1 MVVRRIVFLEDLSTD
16 IRKMSQA
23 KHQIVIID
31 HINKDV
37 KNVEPV
43 YNFRLLWF
51 NEIKNIKYL
60 N

>member
-1 MVVRRIVFLEDLSTD
+1 MFLEDLSTD